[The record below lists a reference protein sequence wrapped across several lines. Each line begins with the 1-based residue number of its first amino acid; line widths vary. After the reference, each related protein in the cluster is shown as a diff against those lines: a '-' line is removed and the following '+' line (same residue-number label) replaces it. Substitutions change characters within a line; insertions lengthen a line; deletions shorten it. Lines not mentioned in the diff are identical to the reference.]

1 MGGLMEKEEKHP
13 MLLQSQSELVCATEP
28 PDMTQINVKLCE
40 CLLNDSEL
48 EATPW
53 SE

>member
-1 MGGLMEKEEKHP
+1 MEKEEKHP
-13 MLLQSQSELVCATEP
+13 MLLQSQSELRLLCATEP

-40 CLLNDSEL
+40 CLPNDSEL
-48 EATPW
+48 KATPW